1 MPPHG
6 AGNRAQ
12 NNPKGG
18 DYLENEIKP
27 TEPIESI
34 DTNEDII
41 EYIQTASMADLMNRF
56 GIAEESESIRNAD
69 FNPLDGKKS
78 PKKQPDDEERAI
90 PSFKKDPLYSS
101 SNTALASSFGSAESE
116 FDNDA
121 ISFDEIDLDTLGD
134 ITVNDSPAENKNST
148 DTLDAHTR
156 TVFFDEQLDDGI
168 KRNDDF
174 EVTDVF
180 MNS

>member
-1 MPPHG
+1 M
-6 AGNRAQ
+6 AN
-12 NNPKGG
+12 
-18 DYLENEIKP
+18 ENKP
-27 TEPIESI
+27 TEPVENI

-41 EYIQTASMADLMNRF
+41 EYIQTASMADLMKRF
-56 GIAEESESIRNAD
+56 GIADENESIRNAD

-78 PKKQPDDEERAI
+78 PKKQPEDEERAA

-121 ISFDEIDLDTLGD
+121 ISFDEIDLNSLGD
-134 ITVNDSPAENKNST
+134 ITVEDSPASDEASPDALN
-148 DTLDAHTR
+148 AHTR
-156 TVFFDEQLDDGI
+156 TVFIDNNLDDGI
-168 KRNDDF
+168 KRNDDI

-180 MNS
+180 MND